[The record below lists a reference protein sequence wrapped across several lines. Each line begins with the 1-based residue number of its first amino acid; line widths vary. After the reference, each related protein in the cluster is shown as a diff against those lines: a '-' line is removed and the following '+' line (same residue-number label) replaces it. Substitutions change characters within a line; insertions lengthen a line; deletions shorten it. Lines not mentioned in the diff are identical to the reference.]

1 MGRNSDTTRSRRPNG
16 GNAHAGYRLRTYRLL
31 RKALLGFIFVSIVN
45 VAFSYFFYTPKM
57 FAINRSHR
65 ELEIKYDIL
74 RDKIAAAQRKIDEI
88 KHRDNYV
95 YRSLFAV
102 DTITVDGVY
111 AQYPDSKYEELE
123 DDVYTSVMMPA
134 WRSLDDMARRLYLES
149 VSLDELQQLSKN
161 KEQLST
167 AIPAVWPIDRARLRS
182 IDHFGW
188 RTHPIYKRTI
198 FHKGIDLGCDVGNV
212 VFATGDAVVVSVDNG
227 QRHVGYGR
235 QILLDHGFGYRTRY
249 AHMSKILVKPGDR
262 VVRGQVIGESGR
274 TGGVTGPHL
283 HYEVIR
289 AGQPVNPIN
298 YFDRNMTPEEY
309 RDLMENIRHANLE
322 KFDTANA
329 E

>member
-1 MGRNSDTTRSRRPNG
+1 MERNTDTKSSRRQSG
-16 GNAHAGYRLRTYRLL
+16 GDTHAGYRLRTYRLL
-31 RKALLGFIFVSIVN
+31 RKALVGFIFVSIVN

-74 RDKIAAAQRKIDEI
+74 LDKIAAARRKIEEI

-102 DTITVDGVY
+102 DTISVEGVY
-111 AQYPDSKYEELE
+111 APYPDSKYDELE
-123 DDVYTSVMMPA
+123 GDIYTSVMVPA

-149 VSLDELQQLSKN
+149 VSLDELQQLSRN

-167 AIPAVWPIDRARLRS
+167 AIPALWPIDRTRLKS

-188 RTHPIYKRTI
+188 RTHPLYKRTI
-198 FHKGIDLGCDVGNV
+198 FHKGLDLGCDVGNV
-212 VFATGDAVVVSVDNG
+212 VFATGDAVVVSVDS
-227 QRHVGYGR
+227 RASRVGYGR
-235 QILLDHGFGYRTRY
+235 QILLDHGFGYKTRY
-249 AHMSKILVKPGDR
+249 AHLNKVLVKPGDK

-274 TGGVTGPHL
+274 SGGVTGPHL
-283 HYEVIR
+283 HYEVLR

-309 RDLMENIRHANLE
+309 VDLMENIRQANLE

>member
-1 MGRNSDTTRSRRPNG
+1 MERNTDTNSSRRQTSG
-16 GNAHAGYRLRTYRLL
+16 DTYAGYRLRTYRLL
-31 RKALLGFIFVSIVN
+31 RKALVGFILVSIVN

-57 FAINRSHR
+57 YAINRDNR

-74 RDKIAAAQRKIDEI
+74 RDRISAAQRKISEI

-102 DTITVDGVY
+102 DTISVDGVY
-111 AQYPDSKYEELE
+111 APYPDSKYEELE
-123 DDVYTSVMMPA
+123 GDLYTSVMVPA

-149 VSLDELQQLSKN
+149 VSLDELQQLSRN

-167 AIPAVWPIDRARLRS
+167 AIPAVWPIDRTRLKS

-188 RTHPIYKRTI
+188 RTHPLYRRTI

-212 VFATGDAVVVSVDNG
+212 VFATGDAVVESIDT
-227 QRHVGYGR
+227 RSSRVGYGR
-235 QILLDHGFGYRTRY
+235 QILLDHGFGYKTRY
-249 AHMSKILVKPGDR
+249 AHLNKVLVKPGDK

-274 TGGVTGPHL
+274 SGGVTGPHL
-283 HYEVIR
+283 HYEVLR

-309 RDLMENIRHANLE
+309 IDLMENIRQANLE